1 MSFRG
6 ATFDADGVLIH
17 WPHER
22 AWCEAFRGLM
32 GAEWSDIRPAAP
44 PNASPRQVARRS
56 RPASSARAA
65 LSMARIHD
73 GASANAA
80 SADLIVRDPRLS
92 GVTGGAR
99 FF

>member
-6 ATFDADGVLIH
+6 ATFDADGVLVNS
-17 WPHER
+17 PHKR
-22 AWCEAFRGLM
+22 AWCEAFRKLTE
-32 GAEWSDIRPAAP
+32 AEWSDVRPTP
-44 PNASPRQVARRS
+44 PNASPRQVTRRS